1 MYIEWDTL
9 IKWQTVKRRSRS
21 RLTLLIDNLSRY
33 LFVASVCK
41 KKKENLAPRRMGRK
55 IVWKRFDRERER
67 ERERTA
73 LESRGILNKVLRCN
87 RAGAMDRL

>member
-21 RLTLLIDNLSRY
+21 RLLIDNLSRY

-67 ERERTA
+67 ERE
-73 LESRGILNKVLRCN
+73 N
-87 RAGAMDRL
+87 RARIAGNFKQGFTMQ

>member
-41 KKKENLAPRRMGRK
+41 KKKILPRDVWEGRSYGNVSIEREK
-55 IVWKRFDRERER
+55 ERER
-67 ERERTA
+67 E
-73 LESRGILNKVLRCN
+73 N
-87 RAGAMDRL
+87 RARIAGNFKQGFTMQ

>member
-33 LFVASVCK
+33 LFVASVYK
-41 KKKENLAPRRMGRK
+41 KKKERKSCPETYGKEDRMETFRSRERK
-55 IVWKRFDRERER
+55 RERE
-67 ERERTA
+67 
-73 LESRGILNKVLRCN
+73 N
-87 RAGAMDRL
+87 RARIAGNFKQGFTMQ

>member
-1 MYIEWDTL
+1 M
-9 IKWQTVKRRSRS
+9 
-21 RLTLLIDNLSRY
+21 
-33 LFVASVCK
+33 ASVCK

-55 IVWKRFDRERER
+55 IVWKRFDREREK
-67 ERERTA
+67 ERTA